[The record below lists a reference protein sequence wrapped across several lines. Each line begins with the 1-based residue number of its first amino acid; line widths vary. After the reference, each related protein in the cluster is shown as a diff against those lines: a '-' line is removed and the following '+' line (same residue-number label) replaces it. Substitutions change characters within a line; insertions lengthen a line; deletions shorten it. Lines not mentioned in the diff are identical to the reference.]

1 MKYAL
6 TMGVASL
13 CLMATAAIAQ
23 QTNQPTGSDAMQRD
37 TMQGTQPMT
46 PMTAEQQRMV
56 DALPADRRESFNGMT
71 AEMQGYY
78 FTLNAQQQDAW
89 WLLTNDQRMQVY
101 NLQPTQRDAAWTSI
115 LQQVSAARMS
125 GQTTDSTSTMAGTG
139 NTASGSAMTSGSM
152 AEPMADSTMTADN
165 TMTADT
171 MAGDSM
177 AATTMNSSAG
187 MTSGN
192 IRFVS
197 SAQVQAVPTDQAP
210 TTGDVPV
217 CRAGQEDNCINQFEA
232 TGRGNRPLDS
242 YPGERR
248 TTPRR

>member
-6 TMGVASL
+6 TTGVAGL
-13 CLMATAAIAQ
+13 CLMATGAIAQ
-23 QTNQPTGSDAMQRD
+23 QTNQPTGSDTMQRD

-46 PMTAEQQRMV
+46 PMTADQQRMV

-89 WLLTNDQRMQVY
+89 WLLSNDQRMQVY
-101 NLQPTQRDAAWTSI
+101 GLQPAQRDAAWTSI
-115 LQQVSAARMS
+115 LQQVNAARMG
-125 GQTTDSTSTMAGTG
+125 GQTTDSMLTMAGTG

-152 AEPMADSTMTADN
+152 AEPMADS

-197 SAQVQAVPTDQAP
+197 SAQVQAVPTDQA
-210 TTGDVPV
+210 TGEVPI
-217 CRAGQEDNCINQFEA
+217 CGANQFDNCINAWEA
-232 TGRGNRPLDS
+232 GRRGPNVTRPLGR
-242 YPGERR
+242 YPGEAGPAERR
-248 TTPRR
+248 